1 MENVMAIRTH
11 EQFRMFHG
19 QVRTYFRDAECAGF
33 DRSVNNVRAAGEHF
47 GFDLEQ
53 SKALWE
59 KCYNPAI
66 VPNGRL
72 LSLNEHLD
80 CSLNPY

>member
-1 MENVMAIRTH
+1 MAIRTH
-11 EQFRMFHG
+11 AQFRMFHG
-19 QVRTYFRDAECAGF
+19 QVRTYFRDAESAGF
-33 DRSVNNVRAAGEHF
+33 DRSVNNVRAAGERF

-53 SKALWE
+53 SKALWA

-72 LSLNEHLD
+72 LALNEHLD
-80 CSLNPY
+80 CSLNLC